1 MFMINKKNYTN
12 DESLVTEENY
22 INDENYVHYKS

>member
-22 INDENYVHYKS
+22 INDENCSL